1 MRKRRFFILG
11 LAILLLANVFCACK
25 GEPDNSEDDVFTI
38 DELHIHRFEELN
50 QANEK
55 IDSHADSA
63 DMSTLALDYSQST
76 TISGNTLGTSNAWY
90 PRLRMVKDRYLL
102 FFNTGKNGPAIAYVS
117 SSDLKTW
124 SKPTTLF
131 AAAGITYASPDV
143 LVSKSGDVLVF
154 TSWRT
159 SDYVN
164 TTAGGGISMRRSKDN
179 GVTWEPEEKI
189 YLGTNWEPY
198 PYQDPDTGEI
208 QVYFTNTTA
217 HRYTQTDGF
226 NTSTGTA
233 IIRSLDNGYTWN
245 CSMSKPMQN
254 EIVAQQATEVIEG
267 IQYYTDQMP
276 VAVKLHNGTI
286 ALALESRLD
295 RNGNYKIT
303 MAYSDDNWATT
314 LAPDEEGPADKATNI
329 YNGTGPYIRQ
339 FDSGETVLSFT
350 QKNDN
355 ARIGFFMS
363 DGEARDFRRVYSASV
378 RGTWCGLELLGTHT
392 LAAVVGSPA
401 DGDTR
406 EINLMVLH
414 LNHSINAPYTRI
426 RVNGNN
432 TDWTGDEA
440 IFVGSKT
447 DASASIR
454 VAHDDE
460 NVYFLVERIDACIT
474 EEDAM
479 TLRIATGEVQDN
491 TFLEVVM
498 NLSTVES
505 LAYGRGSRITEE
517 LSADQVR
524 CAISV
529 KGSVDGNADDTGILY
544 ELAVPKALLGESFES
559 EGRFYPVLYNAD
571 EGAAVH
577 DTLDSASRSD
587 VSTWLV
593 FKLLKK

>member
-1 MRKRRFFILG
+1 MLSKRVLAFVLCAFFCVSG
-11 LAILLLANVFCACK
+11 MFYAC
-25 GEPDNSEDDVFTI
+25 EENREDDVFAI
-38 DELHIHRFEELN
+38 EDLHIHRFEELN

-55 IDSHADSA
+55 KDSHADSA
-63 DMSTLALDYSQST
+63 DKSYLVLDYSQSASIPGT
-76 TISGNTLGTSNAWY
+76 ALGTSNAWY
-90 PRLRMVKDRYLL
+90 PRLRKSGDTYFL
-102 FFNTGKNGPAIAYVS
+102 FYNTGKNGPAIAYVTS
-117 SSDLKTW
+117 TDLKTW

-164 TTAGGGISMRRSKDN
+164 TTAGGGISIRRSKNN

-208 QVYFTNTTA
+208 QVYFTNTTV
-217 HRYTQTDGF
+217 HQFSTGR

-233 IIRSLDNGYTWN
+233 IIRSFDDGYTWN
-245 CSMSKPMQN
+245 CSATEPMQN

-339 FDSGETVLSFT
+339 FDSGEVVLSFT

-355 ARIGFFMS
+355 ARIGFFLS
-363 DGEARDFRRVYSASV
+363 DADARNFRRVYSADV
-378 RGTWCGLELLGTHT
+378 RGTWCGLEMIGTHT
-392 LAAVVGSPA
+392 LAAVVGSP
-401 DGDTR
+401 DEGETR
-406 EINLMVLH
+406 QLNLMVLH
-414 LNHSINAPYTRI
+414 LNHSIGAPYTHI

-432 TDWTGDEA
+432 TDWGGDEA
-440 IFVGSKT
+440 VFIGSKT
-447 DASASIR
+447 NASASIR

-460 NVYFLVERIDACIT
+460 NVYFLAERIDSCIT
-474 EEDAM
+474 KEDAI
-479 TLRIATGEVQDN
+479 TLRIATGSVEEN
-491 TFLEVVM
+491 TYLEVEM
-498 NLSTVES
+498 NLEGVSS
-505 LAYGRGSRITEE
+505 LAYGRGSRIMET
-517 LSADQVR
+517 LSADAVR
-524 CAISV
+524 CAVSV
-529 KGSVDGNADDTGILY
+529 KGTVDENADDTGILY
-544 ELAVPKALLGESFES
+544 ELAVPKALLGENFGS
-559 EGRFYPVLYNAD
+559 EGRFYPVLANHD
-571 EGAAVH
+571 DGGRTEN
-577 DTLDSASRSD
+577 DTLSASIRSD
-587 VSTWLV
+587 VSTWPV
-593 FKLLKK
+593 FDLTEAK